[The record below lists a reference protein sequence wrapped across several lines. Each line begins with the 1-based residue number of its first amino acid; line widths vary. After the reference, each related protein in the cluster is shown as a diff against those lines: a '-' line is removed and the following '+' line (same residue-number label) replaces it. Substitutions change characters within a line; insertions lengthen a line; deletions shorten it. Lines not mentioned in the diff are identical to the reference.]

1 MKWQASLHLNFVD
14 FERALDSVYIWKLL
28 GLYGNPEKSIRMIQA
43 LYRDAAFTMKE
54 ILRHV
59 CRCMVSPLLLLI
71 ALKET
76 TSHQRIGIRWKL
88 TTVVGDLDYA
98 DRPFIQF
105 WISSKRKKSKTKQ
118 QCT

>member
-1 MKWQASLHLNFVD
+1 MFAVETLVKQ
-14 FERALDSVYIWKLL
+14 
-28 GLYGNPEKSIRMIQA
+28 G
-43 LYRDAAFTMKE
+43 
-54 ILRHV
+54 
-59 CRCMVSPLLLLI
+59 CMLSPLLLLI
-71 ALKET
+71 ALDWVMKET
-76 TSHQRIGIRWKL
+76 TKDQRIGIRWKL